1 MIVLTDAFD
10 IELLH
15 SLNGMKSNLNPY
27 LYETKSN
34 LTKQNTLEKCP
45 LKFQQLGSTVL
56 EESWGQL
63 TFTWDS

>member
-1 MIVLTDAFD
+1 MGLTNASDTK
-10 IELLH
+10 LLH
-15 SLNGMKSNLNPY
+15 SLNGMKSNLNP
-27 LYETKSN
+27 YETKSN

-56 EESWGQL
+56 KESWGQL